1 MTQLRSITTRIFCIL
16 FAVGTFY
23 FSTQMI
29 IDVKATEFKHNNNLI
44 TTIYNNNII
53 DSVKF
58 QNNSYRLYLNDD
70 DIKSIKLNRQGLSDE
85 NIKLLNRMSF
95 QDIAGATK
103 EFIMSNTSSIIEY
116 SYMGNNL
123 YYFKINNDIP
133 TVGPSAANHSNEM
146 EFKVSGNFS
155 NSELKV
161 IKKEI
166 KKNKRKYYR

>member
-1 MTQLRSITTRIFCIL
+1 MKLKPTATRICCVL
-16 FAVGTFY
+16 FAVGVFY
-23 FSTQMI
+23 FSTKMI

-70 DIKSIKLNRQGLSDE
+70 DIKSIKLNKQGISDE
-85 NIKLLNRMSF
+85 NIKLLNRMCF

-103 EFIMSNTSSIIEY
+103 EFIIASASSIIEY
-116 SYMGNNL
+116 TYMGNNL

-133 TVGPSAANHSNEM
+133 ITGPANANHSNEM
-146 EFKVSGNFS
+146 EFKVSSDFS
-155 NSELKV
+155 NSELKA

-166 KKNKRKYYR
+166 KKNKKKYFK